1 MERVAV
7 YEAKSRLSELIQK
20 VESGEEVTITRHG
33 KPVVKLVRAG
43 RGKRIDRSALVDE
56 IIAFSKTCKAGRLDL
71 RKLIAE
77 GRD

>member
-1 MERVAV
+1 MARVAV

-33 KPVVKLVRAG
+33 RPVVKLVRAG
-43 RGKRIDRSALVDE
+43 PGKRIDRSALVDE

>member
-7 YEAKSRLSELIQK
+7 YEAKSRLSELIEK
-20 VESGEEVTITRHG
+20 VESGEQVTITRHG
-33 KPVVKLVRAG
+33 RPVVKLVRAG
-43 RGKRIDRSALVDE
+43 PGKRVDRSALVDE